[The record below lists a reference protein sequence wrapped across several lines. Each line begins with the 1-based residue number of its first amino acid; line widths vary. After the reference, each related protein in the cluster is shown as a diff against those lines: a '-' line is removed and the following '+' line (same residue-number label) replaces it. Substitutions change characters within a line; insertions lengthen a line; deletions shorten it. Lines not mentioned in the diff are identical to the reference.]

1 MHLCIT
7 GGGTGGHL
15 MIAKSLAEVAKQRG
29 HKTIFIGST
38 YGQDRNYFENSP
50 LFDEVYFFETTGV
63 VNQRGVKKFVA
74 LWKIFKAFLQAR
86 NILKSK
92 KVDATYS
99 VGGFSSAPAS
109 FAALSLK
116 KPFFIH
122 EQNAVAGRL
131 NTLLKPYTTNYICA
145 YDSDTP
151 IEGYPVSESF
161 FQSARVREDL
171 KTIIFLGG
179 SHGARAI
186 NDLALSVAQ
195 ELSKR
200 DIKII
205 HQAGESDFERVES
218 AYKELG
224 VEVELY
230 GFTKELNSLIAKAD
244 LAVSRAG
251 ASTLWELSA
260 NGCPA
265 LFVPYPYAAGD
276 HQYYNA
282 EFIVKNDLGW
292 CEREGESLRQKLLE
306 VLDEPLQE
314 RSKKLLEYAKKDVAL
329 KMIEDVEERVKC

>member
-1 MHLCIT
+1 L
-7 GGGTGGHL
+7 
-15 MIAKSLAEVAKQRG
+15 
-29 HKTIFIGST
+29 
-38 YGQDRNYFENSP
+38 
-50 LFDEVYFFETTGV
+50 
-63 VNQRGVKKFVA
+63 KKFVA
-74 LWKIFKAFLQAR
+74 LYKIFKAFLRAKS
-86 NILKSK
+86 ILKK
-92 KVDATYS
+92 EGVDATYS

-109 FAALSLK
+109 FASLFLK
-116 KPFFIH
+116 VPFFIH
-122 EQNAVAGRL
+122 EQNAVKGRL
-131 NTLLKPYTTNYICA
+131 NSILQPYATNYICA
-145 YDSDTP
+145 YDKETP
-151 IEGYPVSESF
+151 IEGYPVEEIF
-161 FQSARVREDL
+161 FESARVRESL

-186 NDLALSVAQ
+186 NDLALSVAK
-195 ELSKR
+195 ELESR
-200 DIKII
+200 GIKIL

-230 GFTKELNSLIAKAD
+230 GFTKELDTLIARAD
-244 LAVSRAG
+244 LAISRAG

-276 HQYYNA
+276 HQYHNA

-292 CEREGESLRQKLLE
+292 CEREGESLKQKLLE
-306 VLDEPLQE
+306 VLDEPLAE